1 MSRRFYI
8 YFVLFLSV
16 IILAGCAV
24 KLRKVT
30 LPERIKSVY
39 IPMCKNISFQPGIE
53 EYATNYLIEEFVADG
68 RLNVVEKKYADAL
81 LEVVLKDYTT
91 PVSVSGSN
99 DFPIQRRAVV
109 VADVKLWEPNET
121 KPTVDLKNVTAASP
135 YFTDPRLETLFKGD
149 AKDDVMK
156 NFAKTVVDSV
166 FYGVYPQQKYL
177 AETFTP
183 IITDEDYE
191 ERKPFDFR

>member
-1 MSRRFYI
+1 M
-8 YFVLFLSV
+8 
-16 IILAGCAV
+16 
-24 KLRKVT
+24 
-30 LPERIKSVY
+30 
-39 IPMCKNISFQPGIE
+39 
-53 EYATNYLIEEFVADG
+53 
-68 RLNVVEKKYADAL
+68 
-81 LEVVLKDYTT
+81 
-91 PVSVSGSN
+91 
-99 DFPIQRRAVV
+99 
-109 VADVKLWEPNET
+109 
-121 KPTVDLKNVTAASP
+121 KNVTAASP